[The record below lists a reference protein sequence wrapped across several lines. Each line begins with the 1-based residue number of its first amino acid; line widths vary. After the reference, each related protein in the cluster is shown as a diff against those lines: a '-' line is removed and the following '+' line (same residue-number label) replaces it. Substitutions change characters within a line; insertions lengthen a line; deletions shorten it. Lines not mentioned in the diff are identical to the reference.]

1 LRWHRREAAL
11 RNVIARWREP
21 AIMRRVL
28 PDSARDRLREQCAA
42 EIEAALKLDCEFDI
56 VRGLFLPI
64 PSKSSEACKL
74 RLQ

>member
-1 LRWHRREAAL
+1 MRWHRREAAL

-56 VRGLFLPI
+56 VRGGLPKWG
-64 PSKSSEACKL
+64 SRENSDRRA
-74 RLQ
+74 R